1 MANKV
6 LIFSAPSGSGKST
19 VVNHLLSLHPELEF
33 SISATSRAPRGEE
46 KDGVEYYFIDAQEF
60 RDRID
65 AGEDSHKVIAER
77 QARYPEYAEA
87 IAMYM
92 SRWEESLPGEVPGMY
107 ELVSRLKLDPKN
119 RIFGLT
125 NWSMETFPQARAR
138 FAVLQLIDNYVVSG
152 QEGVVKPDP
161 RIFHILLNRFGLQA
175 NECIF
180 IDDNPANVESAV
192 GLGFRGIQ
200 FHDAASLAKEL
211 GI

>member
-1 MANKV
+1 MNIIFDFGNV
-6 LIFSAPSGSGKST
+6 LVRWETMPVFLP
-19 VVNHLLSLHPELEF
+19 
-33 SISATSRAPRGEE
+33 
-46 KDGVEYYFIDAQEF
+46 YFDNDEAKYWSFWQHICNQEF

-107 ELVSRLKLDPKN
+107 ELVTRLRVDPKN